1 MRIIYH
7 CYGGAH
13 SSVAAAAIHLGLLP
27 LPKPSREAIRA
38 IPFFDQHTHLDQGR
52 LFFYGTDARG
62 NEVFVLGRAG
72 AAAILERTIRFAFK
86 LAGEGE
92 EILFVNTI
100 PAVNVWMRVGG
111 FLSRRLGWVGV
122 GRPLV
127 TLGTE
132 LAVPKLASLV
142 KQVLELL

>member
-27 LPKPSREAIRA
+27 LPEPGRDAITA
-38 IPFFDQHTHLDQGR
+38 LPFFDQHTHMDQGR

-86 LAGEGE
+86 LTGEGD

-111 FLSRRLGWVGV
+111 FLSRRLGWVRI

-132 LAVPKLASLV
+132 LAIPKLASLV
-142 KQVLELL
+142 ERVRERL